1 MGVGDHIPFYVETP
15 RDRMGHSLYMDRN
28 TKKLYRIY
36 NDNHRIFNSAQY
48 WIYVFAGYSVL
59 RMIGDIRI
67 PMNGFVSVM
76 ALLILGGLSFWLE
89 NNYLYKRSMEKT
101 EWKDV
106 YLRKEEFKDYV
117 RDGWRNARFTVIVFA
132 VCLLLSLIFLWIYL
146 SSPSIELLLI
156 VTLGIFLVGIL
167 MRSVPITRM
176 RLHYQESYLE
186 QMATEVEDQLLHKDQ
201 SS

>member
-1 MGVGDHIPFYVETP
+1 M
-15 RDRMGHSLYMDRN
+15 
-28 TKKLYRIY
+28 
-36 NDNHRIFNSAQY
+36 
-48 WIYVFAGYSVL
+48 L

-76 ALLILGGLSFWLE
+76 ALLILGGLSFWLG

-117 RDGWRNARFTVIVFA
+117 RDGWRNARFSAIVFA